1 MIECEIW
8 ASMDKIF
15 NRYYSVIFG
24 GEEISLEATRHQL
37 ERLGAQN
44 QNLDA
49 RGGIKHTLHRE
60 FNA

>member
-1 MIECEIW
+1 
-8 ASMDKIF
+8 MDKIF